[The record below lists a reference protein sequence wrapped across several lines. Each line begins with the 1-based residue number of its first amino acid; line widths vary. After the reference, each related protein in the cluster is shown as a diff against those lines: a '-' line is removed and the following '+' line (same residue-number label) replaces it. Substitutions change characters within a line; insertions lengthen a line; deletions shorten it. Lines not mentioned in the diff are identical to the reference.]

1 MNFALT
7 SNLFRGFG
15 HHRNDVPPLDLG
27 RLLRDLLR
35 DHRLRLLKEEVEVG
49 RGNGRRVTV
58 LDPVAEDE
66 VARLVDVVV
75 TGALESAALRNDVV
89 TGMGLVVPVR
99 LEDCDDLGRLLGGF
113 LSHLFLR

>member
-75 TGALESAALRNDVV
+75 TVAFESAALLHDVV
-89 TGMGLVVPVR
+89 AVVGPGEKAADEHFPEYVQAAVVDGLYRAP
-99 LEDCDDLGRLLGGF
+99 G
-113 LSHLFLR
+113 